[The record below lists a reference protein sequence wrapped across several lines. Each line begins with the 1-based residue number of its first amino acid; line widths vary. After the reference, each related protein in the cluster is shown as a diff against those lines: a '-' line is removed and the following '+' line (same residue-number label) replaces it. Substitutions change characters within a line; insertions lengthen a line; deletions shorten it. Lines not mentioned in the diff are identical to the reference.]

1 VISLLRI
8 GSEIKIPEPIFF
20 FLLKTQDSFPM
31 YSLAYL
37 FCFVVISAVIAGCTA
52 PVQKAAPT
60 APVKGKVTLDGK
72 PMASG
77 EIRFSTAGFPPNAF
91 EIKDG
96 NYSGTASIGK
106 NHVEIVQMKQDGFT
120 TTEPKTPIMVN
131 AVADKFSGPGST
143 LSAEVPK
150 DGKDFDFQVTS
161 K

>member
-1 VISLLRI
+1 MHR
-8 GSEIKIPEPIFF
+8 F
-20 FLLKTQDSFPM
+20 
-31 YSLAYL
+31 ACL
-37 FCFVVISAVIAGCTA
+37 FCFVVVSALIAGCNA

-60 APVKGKVTLDGK
+60 APVKGKVTLDGQ

-77 EIRFSTAGFPPNAF
+77 EIRFSTPGFPPNTM

-106 NHVEIVQMKQDGFT
+106 NQVEVVQMKQEGFT

-131 AVADKFSGPGST
+131 AVADKFSGPATT
-143 LSAEVPK
+143 LSAEVTK